1 MTDDFTP
8 CEQTIRMCLDA
19 LPKRIAVNT
28 SSFNAGAN
36 AAIVDAHKAIT
47 ALLPKLDPAE
57 ALRKAWVSD
66 MTRNLRVGETPLEAF
81 TRWLFETGRIK

>member
-1 MTDDFTP
+1 
-8 CEQTIRMCLDA
+8 MCLDA
-19 LPKRIAVNT
+19 LPKQIAVNT

-36 AAIVDAHKAIT
+36 AAIADAYKTIA
-47 ALLPKLDPAE
+47 ALIPKPDSAE

-66 MTRNLRVGETPLEAF
+66 MARNLRVGETPLEAF